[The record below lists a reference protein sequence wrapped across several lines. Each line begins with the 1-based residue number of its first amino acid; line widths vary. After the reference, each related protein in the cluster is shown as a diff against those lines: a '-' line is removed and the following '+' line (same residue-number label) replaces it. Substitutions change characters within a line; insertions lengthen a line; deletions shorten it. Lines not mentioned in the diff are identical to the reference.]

1 MVKKIMR
8 YGELFCGPGGFALGA
23 VNASKKNKKYTIKHA
38 WANDIDEWACKT
50 YAKNICNNI
59 DDESVVP
66 GDIRDPKQFN
76 IEKQDPI
83 DILAFGFPCNDYSL
97 VGEQKGIKGAFG
109 PLYTYGVQALDIH
122 TPDVFV
128 AENVSGLSSS
138 NDGQAFKNILK
149 DLIGVG
155 YRLTVNKFRFEQY
168 GIPQR
173 RHRIVIV
180 GLNEKKYDF
189 DYKVPAKTNI
199 KKTCKTAIEDPPI
212 PEDAYNHELT
222 KHPPHIEERLSHINP
237 GENAWTAEL
246 PDNLKLNVKGFKGSQ
261 IYRRLHP
268 KEPAYTVTGSGGG
281 GTHMYHYDK
290 EVCRSLTNRERARL
304 QTFPDWYE
312 FEGSKEQVRKQIGMA
327 VPVDGAEIIFTSI
340 LDTLSGKKYAAIDPS
355 IGYFSSNYPD
365 DIDLI

>member
-1 MVKKIMR
+1 VAKKILK

-23 VNASKKNKKYTIKHA
+23 IKASKKNKLYTIKHA

-50 YAKNICNNI
+50 YAKNICKNI

-66 GDIRDPKQFN
+66 GDIRDSKQFN
-76 IEKQDPI
+76 IKKQDPI

-109 PLYTYGVQALDIH
+109 PLYKYGVQALDIH

-149 DLIGVG
+149 DLIEVG

-180 GLNEKKYDF
+180 GLNEKKYDY
-189 DYKVPAKTNI
+189 DYKVPKKKNI
-199 KKTCKTAIEDPPI
+199 KITCKMAIENPPI
-212 PEDAYNHELT
+212 PDDAYNHELT
-222 KHPPHIEERLSHINP
+222 NHLPHIEERLSHILP
-237 GENAWTAEL
+237 GQNVWNAEL
-246 PDNLKLNVKGFKGSQ
+246 PDKLKLNVKKAKLSQ
-261 IYRRLHP
+261 IYRRLDP
-268 KEPAYTVTGSGGG
+268 NEPAYTVTGSGGG
-281 GTHMYHYDK
+281 GTHIYHYDM
-290 EVCRSLTNRERARL
+290 EQCRALTNRERARL
-304 QTFPDWYE
+304 QTFPDTYE
-312 FEGSKEQVRKQIGMA
+312 FAGGKEQVRKQIGMA

-340 LDTLSGKKYAAIDPS
+340 LKTLSHKNYYSIDPS
-355 IGYFSSNYPD
+355 IGYFSSRNID
-365 DIDLI
+365 DIDLL

>member
-1 MVKKIMR
+1 MAKKIMR

-23 VNASKKNKKYTIKHA
+23 INASKKNKLYTIKHA

-50 YAKNICNNI
+50 YAKNICKNI

-76 IEKQDPI
+76 IKKQDPI

-109 PLYTYGVQALDIH
+109 PLYTFGVQALDIH

-180 GLNEKKYDF
+180 GLNEKKYDY
-189 DYKVPAKTNI
+189 DYKVPKKKNI
-199 KKTCKTAIEDPPI
+199 KITCKTAIEDPPI

-222 KHPPHIEERLSHINP
+222 NHHPHIEERLSHILP
-237 GENAWTAEL
+237 GQNVWNAEL
-246 PDNLKLNVKGFKGSQ
+246 PDKLKLNVKKAKLSQ
-261 IYRRLHP
+261 IYRRLDP

-281 GTHMYHYDK
+281 GTHMYHYNKK
-290 EVCRSLTNRERARL
+290 ECRALTNRERARL
-304 QTFPDWYE
+304 QTFPDTYE
-312 FEGSKEQVRKQIGMA
+312 FAGGKEQVRKQIGMA

-340 LDTLSGKKYAAIDPS
+340 LKTLSHKNYYSIDPS
-355 IGYFSSNYPD
+355 IGYFSSRNID
-365 DIDLI
+365 DIDLL